1 MNGRTSVDV
10 EIESA
15 FGSVLMG
22 DGADGFSS
30 DLLDFLTPPTRS
42 LARRDHDSKRLWASQ
57 HAAGPKPLIL
67 YLSLYHLNLNLQKK
81 RKNKKW
87 PSH

>member
-1 MNGRTSVDV
+1 MNKQTSVDE
-10 EIESA
+10 EIASA

-42 LARRDHDSKRLWASQ
+42 LARRDHDSNRLWASQ
-57 HAAGPKPLIL
+57 QAAGPRPLIL
-67 YLSLYHLNLNLQKK
+67 YLSLYHLNLNLQK
-81 RKNKKW
+81 RKEKEETR
-87 PSH
+87 

>member
-1 MNGRTSVDV
+1 MKGRTSVDV

-42 LARRDHDSKRLWASQ
+42 LARRDHDSNRLCASQ
-57 HAAGPKPLIL
+57 QAAGPKPLIL
-67 YLSLYHLNLNLQKK
+67 YLSLYHLKLNLPNKC
-81 RKNKKW
+81 KNKKL
-87 PSH
+87 PFN